1 MQSISRNKK
10 PYEPH
15 VSVKREKQLN
25 ERKNVKLFKSV
36 CLALALDVTATSFA
50 IAQNFEK
57 GLEAYDTVDF
67 TTALQNWRLLAEQGD
82 VHAQYNLGWL
92 YQQRDGVPQDYAE
105 AISWYRKAAEQGFAW
120 AQNNLGLMYEQGVGI
135 PQDYAVAHMWY
146 NLADANGLEDAADY
160 RDNVA
165 KQMTPQDISR
175 AQALA
180 SECLNSNYE
189 NCG

>member
-1 MQSISRNKK
+1 
-10 PYEPH
+10 
-15 VSVKREKQLN
+15 
-25 ERKNVKLFKSV
+25 
-36 CLALALDVTATSFA
+36 
-50 IAQNFEK
+50 
-57 GLEAYDTVDF
+57 
-67 TTALQNWRLLAEQGD
+67 
-82 VHAQYNLGWL
+82 
-92 YQQRDGVPQDYAE
+92 
-105 AISWYRKAAEQGFAW
+105 
-120 AQNNLGLMYEQGVGI
+120 MYEQGVGI